1 MEGQEG
7 HRGACWHY
15 KGARAV
21 IPLLLC
27 DDRKRRRGK
36 NARVK
41 GERKGGRQGDEGML
55 ALKGGTCCDRRR
67 GFLGGRSSA

>member
-1 MEGQEG
+1 MVAGQEG

-36 NARVK
+36 NTRVK
-41 GERKGGRQGDEGML
+41 GSEKVGGR
-55 ALKGGTCCDRRR
+55 GTRACWH
-67 GFLGGRSSA
+67 